1 MPLNGEHRDSAGAG
15 SNGNGNAGPPGA
27 PPGAGPGNGSSDRNS
42 RAGDGR
48 PPSNLSSSSRSTP
61 SLKRKE
67 GAESAGPGAGP
78 DGVGKPGTP
87 GSSKPT
93 TPNGQPG
100 AGPPGPP
107 GPPAPPGANGKPPTP
122 GMGPFPP
129 GFPHPPRHPGEMPP
143 VGFPPYP
150 NGVPPPG
157 LPGAFPPRPPLVSH
171 QHMFYSIS
179 IVLSTEAECKCHDFW
194 PYFLHGRP
202 FAVQKRS
209 LTNRRTKMALRPF
222 GVFFAS
228 F

>member
-171 QHMFYSIS
+171 HHMFYSIS
-179 IVLSTEAECKCHDFW
+179 LQFAVLSIMDDLQQQIFLLQPPGHD
-194 PYFLHGRP
+194 P
-202 FAVQKRS
+202 
-209 LTNRRTKMALRPF
+209 LRPPLPTN
-222 GVFFAS
+222 GVTAANGNLGPGGKP
-228 F
+228 